1 MKRIKKFI
9 VPIIC
14 AIIMLFSSIVIMGF
28 SMVQTANA
36 ETNKPLTVE
45 DYTNSDKLLRS
56 DGSESSKT
64 ITMFAKE
71 VKEMEFLTEVP
82 ELSQV
87 IPVEYLDKDI
97 EGTFAY
103 NGLEYGFYMVKYG
116 HVIDLIL
123 IDFD

>member
-45 DYTNSDKLLRS
+45 DYTNSDIRL
-56 DGSESSKT
+56 
-64 ITMFAKE
+64 
-71 VKEMEFLTEVP
+71 
-82 ELSQV
+82 
-87 IPVEYLDKDI
+87 
-97 EGTFAY
+97 
-103 NGLEYGFYMVKYG
+103 
-116 HVIDLIL
+116 
-123 IDFD
+123 